1 MTLLLLST
9 GKTENDAILY
19 RSVNARE
26 YLRVTHVNMQCV
38 HSVILLR
45 QICPSVRLSVQCRYC
60 V

>member
-9 GKTENDAILY
+9 GKTEND